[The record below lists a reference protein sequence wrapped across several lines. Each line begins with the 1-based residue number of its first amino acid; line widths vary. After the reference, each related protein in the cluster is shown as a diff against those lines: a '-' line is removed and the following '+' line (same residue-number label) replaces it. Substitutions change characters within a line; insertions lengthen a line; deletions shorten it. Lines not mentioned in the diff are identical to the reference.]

1 MDDLRHRKTKEL
13 SNTMI
18 SIYDVMHDER
28 RYGWVVDKRYD
39 WINMLANMQKNN
51 PRRFKEF
58 KYSQETIYHHLDRIQ
73 QEQHIYD

>member
-1 MDDLRHRKTKEL
+1 
-13 SNTMI
+13 MI

-51 PRRFKEF
+51 PHRFKEF